1 MKVLNNEENR
11 EKLAWAIVDSWSLD
25 DTQQYAVDRMV
36 AYMGEY
42 VGDGDFQEE
51 WKEFYEEDGKEK

>member
-1 MKVLNNEENR
+1 
-11 EKLAWAIVDSWSLD
+11 